1 MKRSDDF
8 EDRPWFLVPVLPGKD
23 RNFERWNIALISA
36 LLFIVMGVFAMT
48 LTPEW
53 GNATASHSASAQ
65 KAQTTHKVGK
75 TGLAR

>member
-8 EDRPWFLVPVLPGKD
+8 EQRPWFLVPVLPGMD
-23 RNFERWNIALISA
+23 RNFTRWNIALISA
-36 LLFIVMGVFAMT
+36 LLFIVIGVFAMT

-53 GNATASHSASAQ
+53 EHATSQSASAQ
-65 KAQTTHKVGK
+65 KAPATHKVSK

>member
-8 EDRPWFLVPVLPGKD
+8 QQRPWFLVPVLPGMD
-23 RNFERWNIALISA
+23 RNFARWNIALISA

-53 GNATASHSASAQ
+53 ENAASQSASAP
-65 KAQTTHKVGK
+65 KAPATHKIGK